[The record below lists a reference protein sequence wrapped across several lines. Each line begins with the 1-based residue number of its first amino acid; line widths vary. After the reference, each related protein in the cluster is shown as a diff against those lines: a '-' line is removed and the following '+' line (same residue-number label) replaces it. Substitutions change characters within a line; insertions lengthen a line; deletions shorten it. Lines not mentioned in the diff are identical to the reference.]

1 MADAEAESGISSA
14 LIMCFLR
21 HLPGEAACETFR
33 AAEGWLDHIIGVGLD
48 SSEVDHPPEEFAE
61 AYAMARAAGLR
72 PVAHAGEEGPPA
84 YIAGALDALG
94 AQRIDHGVR
103 CEEDPALVARLVE
116 AQIPLTVCPLSN
128 LALCVVADLAD
139 HNLKRLLDAGL
150 KVTIN
155 SDDPAYFGGYIA
167 DNYVAAAS
175 ALGLT
180 REDLAG
186 CARNSLE
193 ATFAPES
200 ERTAWLAELDAYLAA
215 V

>member
-1 MADAEAESGISSA
+1 M
-14 LIMCFLR
+14 
-21 HLPGEAACETFR
+21 
-33 AAEGWLDHIIGVGLD
+33 GLD

-72 PVAHAGEEGPPA
+72 PVAHAGEEGPPP
-84 YIAGALDALG
+84 YITGALDALG
-94 AQRIDHGVR
+94 AQHIDHGVR
-103 CEEDPALVARLVE
+103 CEEDPELVARLVE

-128 LALCVVADLAD
+128 LALCVV
-139 HNLKRLLDAGL
+139 
-150 KVTIN
+150 
-155 SDDPAYFGGYIA
+155 DDPAYFGGHIA
-167 DNYVAAAS
+167 DNYLAAAS